1 MAVSDGRSSIGR
13 MRSVELFGGA
23 GGLAL
28 GAELAGFRST
38 RFVEWD
44 RWACDTVRQN
54 ATLGYPLVSDWTV
67 HEGDVRAVDWRAIAS
82 EEVVDVVT
90 GGPPCQPFSAGGK
103 ARAADDS
110 RDMFPAAAEVIREL
124 RPQAFVLENVR
135 GLTRAAFAN
144 YYQLIL
150 LRLKYPDL
158 PQRVGE
164 AWTDHL
170 ARLQRAETG
179 EHEDATAEYR
189 VLPTLVN
196 AADFGVPQHRHRVF
210 IIGIRADVDAD
221 WSFPLPTHTQDRLL
235 HDQWVTGE
243 YWERHGVAVK
253 DRPALAGALV
263 GKVRRLSVLDP
274 AELGLPWRTV
284 RDALVGLPEPS
295 LKGSREF
302 LNHRLQPGARQYPG
316 HTGSPLDSPAKT
328 LKAGGHGVPGGENM
342 LLRPDGTVRY
352 FSVRE
357 AARLQTF
364 PDRYELH
371 GAWGEAMR
379 QIGNAVPVRLGE
391 IVMGSVREHLEAA
404 AVRSDLAVLRSLGT
418 PFEVR

>member
-1 MAVSDGRSSIGR
+1 MSHADATVWA
-13 MRSVELFGGA
+13 MKSVELFGGA

-28 GAELAGFRST
+28 GAELAGFSSS

-54 ATLGYPLVSDWTV
+54 AARGYPLVADWTV
-67 HEGDVRAVDWRAIAS
+67 HEGDVRGVDWNSIGSS
-82 EEVVDVVT
+82 EIVDVVT
-90 GGPPCQPFSAGGK
+90 GGPPCQPFSMGGK

-110 RDMFPAAAEVIREL
+110 RDMFPAAAEVVRAL

-135 GLTRAAFAN
+135 GLTRTAFAN

-150 LRLKYPDL
+150 LRLKFPDL
-158 PQRVGE
+158 PPEPGE
-164 AWTDHL
+164 SWTDHL
-170 ARLQRAETG
+170 ARLQRTDSS
-179 EHEDATAEYR
+179 EHDTSAEYR

-196 AADFGVPQHRHRVF
+196 AADYGVPQHRHRVF
-210 IIGIRADVDAD
+210 IVGFRADVDAE
-221 WSFPLPTHTQDRLL
+221 WAFPAPTHTQDRLL
-235 HDQWVTGE
+235 YDQWVSGE
-243 YWERHGVAVK
+243 YWDRHRVVVR
-253 DRPALAGALV
+253 DRPALDRRLASR
-263 GKVRRLSVLDP
+263 VRRLSE
-274 AELGLPWRTV
+274 AEPESLGLPWRTV
-284 RDALVGLPEPS
+284 RDALAGLPEPTAG
-295 LKGSREF
+295 GSREF
-302 LNHRLQPGARQYPG
+302 LNHRLQEGARQYPG
-316 HTGSPLDSPAKT
+316 HTGSPLDAPAKT

-352 FSVRE
+352 FSIRE

-379 QIGNAVPVRLGE
+379 QIGNAVPVRLAE

-404 AVRSDLAVLRSLGT
+404 AVRSDLAVERSLGA
-418 PFEVR
+418 FREVG